1 MQSPRPMR
9 RIAPILAHVLAT
21 ASLAACGGKVDDGG
35 PAPGPTT
42 TTTAPTPT
50 TIPTTVPTPTTT
62 GTTPPP
68 PPKPDAGC
76 TTPPQKVRG
85 DGACTDVFHH
95 ACGVP
100 EGVDPTDGMSPAE
113 CAKVCP
119 QTDNGRSYY
128 SCSAYLKDDLPGP
141 SFECYSCVEGR
152 RPEGYVEPRPEV
164 SVAGWLAH
172 AADLERVSIDAFRIL
187 HRELSHYGA
196 PEALLLSALRAEAD
210 EVVHARMMGNLAER
224 EGATLSST
232 PVPHGEIRALVDIA
246 LENAVEGCVRETYG
260 AVVAGYQAAHAARAD
275 MRKLMDRVYR
285 DECAHAELAWS
296 VHAFLLPKLSSDER
310 ARVEAAMDAAVREL
324 HASTEVHVPYEVRSP
339 LGLPDSAEAKRLVR
353 GLKIHLFL
361 REPLAA

>member
-1 MQSPRPMR
+1 MR

-21 ASLAACGGKVDDGG
+21 ASLAACGGKVDEGTT
-35 PAPGPTT
+35 PSPSPTT
-42 TTTAPTPT
+42 TSTTAPT

-119 QTDNGRSYY
+119 EADNGRQYY

-152 RPEGYVEPRPEV
+152 RPEGYVEPRPEAT
-164 SVAGWLAH
+164 VAGWLAH

-196 PEALLLSALRAEAD
+196 PEELLLASLRAEAD
-210 EVVHARMMGNLAER
+210 EVVHARMMGNLAVR
-224 EGATLSST
+224 EGATLSTT
-232 PVPHGEIRALVDIA
+232 PVPHGAVRALVDIA

-260 AVVAGYQAAHAARAD
+260 AVVAGYQAKHASRID
-275 MRKLMDRVYR
+275 VRKLMDRVYR

-296 VHAFLLPKLSSDER
+296 VHAWILPRLSSDER
-310 ARVEAAMDAAVREL
+310 ARVESAMDAAVREL
-324 HASTEVHVPYEVRSP
+324 MTAADAQVPFEVRDP
-339 LGLPDSAEAKRLVR
+339 LGLPDAAESKRLVR

-361 REPLAA
+361 REPAAA

>member
-1 MQSPRPMR
+1 MR

-21 ASLAACGGKVDDGG
+21 TSLAACGGKVDEGS
-35 PAPGPTT
+35 APGPTLQVP
-42 TTTAPTPT
+42 TATASTPPTPT
-50 TIPTTVPTPTTT
+50 PVPTPVPTPTSTH
-62 GTTPPP
+62 PPP
-68 PPKPDAGC
+68 IPDAGC
-76 TTPPQKVRG
+76 TTPVQKVRG

-119 QTDNGRSYY
+119 QADNGRQYY

-152 RPEGYVEPRPEV
+152 RPEGYVEPRAEAT
-164 SVAGWLAH
+164 VAGWLAH

-196 PEALLLSALRAEAD
+196 PEALLLASLRAEAD
-210 EVVHARMMGNLAER
+210 EVVHARMMGNLAVR

-232 PVPHGEIRALVDIA
+232 PVPHGEVRALVDIA

-260 AVVAGYQAAHAARAD
+260 AVVAGYQAAHAARVD
-275 MRKLMDRVYR
+275 VRKLMDRVYR

-324 HASTEVHVPYEVRSP
+324 HASADAQVPYEVRSP
-339 LGLPDSAEAKRLVR
+339 LGLPDGAEAKRLVR

-361 REPLAA
+361 REPIAA

>member
-1 MQSPRPMR
+1 MR

-21 ASLAACGGKVDDGG
+21 ASIAACGGKVDEGNTT
-35 PAPGPTT
+35 PTSTTATSAPPTSPTT
-42 TTTAPTPT
+42 N
-50 TIPTTVPTPTTT
+50 PTTVPTTT
-62 GTTPPP
+62 GPTPPP
-68 PPKPDAGC
+68 PVPDAGC
-76 TTPPQKVRG
+76 NTPPRNLQG
-85 DGACTDVFHH
+85 DGACTDVFYH

-119 QTDNGRSYY
+119 AADNGRSYY
-128 SCSAYLKDDLPGP
+128 SCAAYQKDDLPGP
-141 SFECYSCVEGR
+141 SFECYACVEGR
-152 RPEGYVEPRPEV
+152 RPEGYVEPCAET

-187 HRELSHYGA
+187 HRELSHYDA
-196 PEALLLSALRAEAD
+196 PDELLLATLRAEAD
-210 EVVHARMMGNLAER
+210 EVVHARMMGNLAVR

-232 PVPHGEIRALVDIA
+232 PVPHGEVRALVDIA

-260 AVVAGYQAAHAARAD
+260 AVVAGHQAAHATRSD
-275 MRKLMDRVYR
+275 VRKLMNRVYR

-296 VHAFLLPKLSSDER
+296 VHAWLLPLLSSDER
-310 ARVEAAMDAAVREL
+310 ARVEAAMAGAVREL
-324 HASTEVHVPYEVRSP
+324 HAAAEAHVPYEVRSP

-361 REPLAA
+361 SEPMAA